1 MSDYNV
7 ICPKRDI
14 YATSPPPKAQASLC
28 KREGKTQ
35 DPEVVCDYKETVF
48 FRHSGAFRLKE
59 TES

>member
-14 YATSPPPKAQASLC
+14 YVTPPPPKAQASLC
-28 KREGKTQ
+28 TKKGKTQ
-35 DPEVVCDYKETVF
+35 DSEVVCDYKETVF
-48 FRHSGAFRLKE
+48 FRQSRTFRLKE